1 MPEDGNYAFR
11 VMAESEEEHSQDE
24 DVIFD
29 VASEEGSTDDERGF
43 EGDDEDSDDDIEDGN
58 DEDSDSHINLSQA
71 EDEGGGDLTE
81 EDDEA
86 IDMSEEVSF

>member
-1 MPEDGNYAFR
+1 
-11 VMAESEEEHSQDE
+11 MAESEEEHSQDE